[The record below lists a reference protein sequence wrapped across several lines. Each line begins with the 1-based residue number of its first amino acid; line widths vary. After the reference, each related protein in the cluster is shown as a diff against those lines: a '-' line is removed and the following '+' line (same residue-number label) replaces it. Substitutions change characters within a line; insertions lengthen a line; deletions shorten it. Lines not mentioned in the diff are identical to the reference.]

1 MGRCLLLFI
10 TIAVIGHCVTAA
22 SYDYGC
28 VYCKGKSCQYK
39 GSVMAG
45 DCTALGTYND
55 TLLETGWGILD
66 ISAGYGKVKFTDQEL
81 MYGTGFIEG
90 VLTYKRIYQHYQNA
104 KDFFLSSKSAEY
116 IGKLQAFLSAQD
128 VWLRQMVDN
137 NVADPIWRHVGL
149 VIAQYDGLVDG
160 YKSVAPDSMQLGVFP
175 FQVLNGVGDLIDLQ
189 HALDPES
196 IPNWEKM
203 SKEEAKVYVQRHGFC
218 SALVKVTGAYE
229 NVFMSHSSWFM
240 YQFTMRI
247 FKHWNINVQDTATA
261 AKQMSFS
268 SYPGFLESL
277 DDFYLLGSK
286 MVLLQTTNNVFNASL
301 YQAVQPKSLL
311 AWQRVRVASMMAHT
325 GKEWAEIFAKY
336 NSGTYNNQYMLVDL
350 KQIELGKAIHDDAL
364 WVVEQIPTRVAAGD
378 QTPILRTGYWPSY
391 NVPFYEDIYNM
402 SGYPEFVAQHGMD
415 NSYQLAPRAKIF
427 RRDQGKVVD
436 LESMKHIMRYNDY
449 EHDPYSEGDACNAIC
464 CRGDLKKSKSSAD
477 GCYDTK
483 VSDFHMAQNFVA
495 DIINGPTRGTG
506 LPPFQ
511 WTNQFK
517 DSHVGLPM
525 VYSFDFL
532 NTSPRWNVTYG

>member
-1 MGRCLLLFI
+1 MGHVLLAL
-10 TIAVIGHCVTAA
+10 TAIAVITQCVTSA
-22 SYDYGC
+22 SYENGC
-28 VYCKGKSCQYK
+28 VYCKGKHCQYK
-39 GSVMAG
+39 ASVMAG
-45 DCTALGTYND
+45 DCTALGSYND

-81 MYGTGFIEG
+81 MYGTGFMEG
-90 VLTYKRIYQHYQNA
+90 VLTANKKSGAYITKLQT
-104 KDFFLSSKSAEY
+104 FLSD
-116 IGKLQAFLSAQD
+116 QD
-128 VWLRQMVDN
+128 VWLRQMVEN
-137 NVADPIWRHVGL
+137 NQADPVWRHVGL
-149 VIAQYDGLVDG
+149 VIDQYDGLIDG
-160 YKSVAPDSMQLGVFP
+160 YKSVAPDNQQLEVFA
-175 FQVLNGVGDLIDLQ
+175 FQVLNGAGDLIDLQ
-189 HALDPES
+189 HALDPKS
-196 IPNWEKM
+196 IPDWKKM
-203 SKEEAKVYVQRHGFC
+203 SHKEAKLYIQRHGFC
-218 SALVKVTGAYE
+218 SALIKVLGAYE

-247 FKHWNINVQDTATA
+247 FKHWDINVQDSATA
-261 AKQMSFS
+261 ARQISFS

-301 YQAVQPKSLL
+301 YQTVQPKSLL

-325 GKEWAEIFAKY
+325 GREWADIFSKY
-336 NSGTYNNQYMLVDL
+336 NSGTYNNQYMIVDL
-350 KQIELGKAIHDDAL
+350 KQIELGKTINDNAL
-364 WVVEQIPTRVAAGD
+364 WVVEQIPTRVTSGD

-402 SGYPEFVAQHGMD
+402 SGYPDFVAQHGTD

-427 RRDQGKVVD
+427 RRDEGKVLD
-436 LESMKHIMRYNDY
+436 LQSMKHIMRYNDY
-449 EHDPYSEGDACNAIC
+449 QHDSYSEGDACNAIC
-464 CRGDLKKSKSSAD
+464 CRGDLKNESSSAS

-483 VSDFHMAQNFVA
+483 VSDYHMAQNFVA
-495 DIINGPTRGTG
+495 DIVNGPTLGTG

-517 DSHVGLPM
+517 DSHVGLPL

-532 NTSPRWNVTYG
+532 RTSPRWRAPFV